1 MHLVIHTLTVGV
13 MATNCYVLSDPKSHE
28 GIIVDPGED
37 AEYIADT
44 LMRLKILPTMIIATH
59 GHFDHIL
66 AAFFLQHTFGIPCLI
81 DPEDNFLVRR
91 MQESATHFL
100 GLGSVDPPPTVT
112 PLPDAV
118 AVGGETIRIH
128 KIPGH
133 TPGSVCLEVE
143 PSTLLVGD
151 TIFEGGNVGRTDH
164 SYGSREDLVKSIG
177 YILAFP
183 DRTVLLAGHGKATT
197 VGSEKRFHVQ

>member
-1 MHLVIHTLTVGV
+1 MHPVIHTLTVGA
-13 MATNCYVLSDPKSHE
+13 MATNCYVLSDPQSHE

-44 LMRLKILPTMIIATH
+44 LMQRSIRPTMIIATH

-91 MQESATHFL
+91 MVESAKHFL
-100 GLGSVDPPPTVT
+100 GLRAFDPPPTVT
-112 PLPDAV
+112 PLPDTV

-128 KIPGH
+128 KVPGH
-133 TPGSVCLEVE
+133 TPGSVCLEVA
-143 PSTLLVGD
+143 PSTLIVGD

-164 SYGSREDLVKSIG
+164 SYGSREDLARSIG
-177 YILAFP
+177 RILSFP
-183 DRTVLLAGHGKATT
+183 DHMALLPGHGEATT
-197 VGSEKRFHVQ
+197 VGSEHRFHVQ